1 MEKKRSQQ
9 LNTHYEFQGI
19 TKHPLL
25 NKYKKSLI
33 LRCILFANTNSIHP
47 TCIRVFI
54 YLFILFGF
62 FYFGFP
68 DATLKQYHKHVFI
81 IAYSK
86 VKFINFYRIDS
97 QPLFHKQYV
106 RKICTQNM
114 HHQYKHYITYTI

>member
-54 YLFILFGF
+54 YLFIYSIWVFLFWFSGC
-62 FYFGFP
+62 
-68 DATLKQYHKHVFI
+68 
-81 IAYSK
+81 
-86 VKFINFYRIDS
+86 NFETVS
-97 QPLFHKQYV
+97 
-106 RKICTQNM
+106 
-114 HHQYKHYITYTI
+114 